1 MSSTTSSAAAQTST
15 CEGGQNLYNTP
26 VQNSL
31 CAMPYGGN
39 HTEIMTTCCGTA
51 DIVSYY
57 DDCGIYCLASDKN
70 VSQIIN
76 CLYENG
82 AAWEDVFC
90 KGNGTASGTATAI
103 PTEASII
110 VTGGSSATGNKGSTK
125 TTSSTSAA
133 SEDAAPGLFPQSP
146 FRTVGF
152 VIGSLFI
159 SATLFGTLQI

>member
-15 CEGGQNLYNTP
+15 CKGGQNLYNTP

-39 HTEIMTTCCGTA
+39 HTEIMTKCCGTA

-57 DDCGIYCLASDKN
+57 DNCGIYCLASNKN
-70 VSQIIN
+70 VSQIVK

-90 KGNGTASGTATAI
+90 KGSGTASGTATAI

-110 VTGGSSATGNKGSTK
+110 ATGGSSATGTKSSTK
-125 TTSSTSAA
+125 TASSTSAA
-133 SEDAAPGLFPQSP
+133 SNGAVPSFSPQSP

-152 VIGSLFI
+152 VIGSLLI
-159 SATLFGTLQI
+159 SATLLGPV